1 MPGWKDPTDD
11 SLFKYCKMPKLP
23 AKPPEDDAISEEEQ
37 IEEVEVEEEE
47 AERITLEAAKKLVRN
62 WDQSVRE
69 FNTSL
74 LACLGPKGT
83 PHQLNKMCTK
93 GLEAIKAFDCELV
106 YDTSGKKFASSAQ
119 SIGYKGISTL
129 QTHLGSSAASKLSEK
144 NTACKNTLQQFRKA
158 LENKF
163 VLVKPAWSTGTAILP
178 KTDPKADSSGASGAS
193 PPPIEEDMD
202 EVDDDSMVLA
212 VPAQGEGP
220 NSKLPLIQ
228 STKRLRSG
236 RPLAEPETP
245 GAVINIDKELA
256 EKEAKLAKLR
266 DELKAEELKKKAAEQ
281 ALMEQRLAA
290 LRAAATAPPAA
301 APAAAVQPPVLEPE
315 ALQPQAAQPQ
325 AIQLQPGQ
333 PPVFQPPA
341 FQLQAL
347 QPQAFQP
354 QAALPQAAQPQ
365 AHALQ
370 LQTHQMVLPGQPVSN
385 FAAINMFT
393 TINQHQ
399 LMQQQQ
405 QQKEKDQL
413 DLLQLQQRQLLGAT
427 QQQSRVDVA
436 SAHQMMANFFMNQQ
450 LQPIGQ
456 PMNPFGVQPPGAP
469 GSSNNQQ

>member
-1 MPGWKDPTDD
+1 
-11 SLFKYCKMPKLP
+11 MPKLP

-83 PHQLNKMCTK
+83 PDQLNKMCTK
-93 GLEAIKAFDCELV
+93 GLAAIKDFDCELV

-129 QTHLGSSAASKLSEK
+129 QGHLSSTPASKLSAK
-144 NTACKNTLQQFRKA
+144 STPCQNSLQKFRQA
-158 LENKF
+158 LQSKF
-163 VLVKPAWSTGTAILP
+163 FLVKAAWNTGIAIVP

-228 STKRLRSG
+228 SKRLRSG

-245 GAVINIDKELA
+245 GAVTDIDKELA

-266 DELKAEELKKKAAEQ
+266 DELKAEELKQKAAEQ

-427 QQQSRVDVA
+427 QQQSRVDIA
-436 SAHQMMANFFMNQQ
+436 SAQQMMASFFMSQQ
-450 LQPIGQ
+450 MQPIGQ